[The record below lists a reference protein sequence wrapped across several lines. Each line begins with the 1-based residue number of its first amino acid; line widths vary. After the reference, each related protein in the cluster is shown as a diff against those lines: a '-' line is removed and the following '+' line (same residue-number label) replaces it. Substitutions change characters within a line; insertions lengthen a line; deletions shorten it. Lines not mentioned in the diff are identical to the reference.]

1 MKVHHLILKMNPVSI
16 TKHYKIIMKISS
28 IILASTV
35 LFISSCDSGK
45 KESSSAI
52 IADSVEVFALRKEAV
67 SKTFSLPAELL
78 PWERAEVYA
87 KVEGYV
93 RELKVDIGDRVRKND
108 VLVVLDAPEVTANY
122 AKSSADLQAAQ
133 SKYRTSLDVY
143 KRTVSAGKEKGAVS
157 DSELERVKNQML
169 SDSAS
174 YEAARSGANAYA
186 QLKNYLIIRAA
197 FDGVVTQRNIDPGT
211 LVGKEQKPMIV
222 LENVSKLRLR
232 VAVPEAYTSAMPEST
247 TISFTVDA
255 QPSKKYSATLAR
267 KSNQIDEKTRTELWE
282 FEVANANKELKSG
295 MYGNASFSLKREQSS
310 FVIPFSALV
319 TNQERNFVIRVKDG
333 KTEWVDVRNGIST
346 KDKIEIFGALDEG
359 DHLISRANDEIKPD
373 TEMKFV
379 KVK

>member
-1 MKVHHLILKMNPVSI
+1 
-16 TKHYKIIMKISS
+16 
-28 IILASTV
+28 
-35 LFISSCDSGK
+35 
-45 KESSSAI
+45 
-52 IADSVEVFALRKEAV
+52 
-67 SKTFSLPAELL
+67 
-78 PWERAEVYA
+78 
-87 KVEGYV
+87 
-93 RELKVDIGDRVRKND
+93 
-108 VLVVLDAPEVTANY
+108 
-122 AKSSADLQAAQ
+122 
-133 SKYRTSLDVY
+133 
-143 KRTVSAGKEKGAVS
+143 
-157 DSELERVKNQML
+157 
-169 SDSAS
+169 
-174 YEAARSGANAYA
+174 
-186 QLKNYLIIRAA
+186 
-197 FDGVVTQRNIDPGT
+197 
-211 LVGKEQKPMIV
+211 MIV

-295 MYGNASFSLKREQSS
+295 MYGNASFSLKREQTS

-359 DHLISRANDEIKPD
+359 DLLISRANDEIKTD

-379 KVK
+379 KIK